1 MKPYGS
7 YNRKSR
13 KWYVWGDKIPKKF
26 RKYYNKAT
34 RMLLKAFDKES

>member
-13 KWYVWGDKIPKKF
+13 SWYLWDDKIPKKL
-26 RKYYNKAT
+26 RKYFNKAT
-34 RMLLKAFDKES
+34 RSLLKSKIE